1 MMADTDRITAHSLR
15 FERLLDA
22 PVETV
27 WQYIVDPELRGRW
40 FMGGALD
47 ARPGGR
53 IEMIFDHDRLSDE
66 DVPMPAEYAGNKG
79 QRWHETISEIDPPH
93 RIVFGWDEG
102 KAGTVTIELEAVGD
116 GKTQLVLTHAG
127 LRGRED
133 ARNYGGGWHSHLAVL
148 QARLAGKGV
157 PDFWALH
164 ARSGAHVAE
173 LLEHDA

>member
-1 MMADTDRITAHSLR
+1 MADTDRVTAHSLR

-53 IEMIFDHDRLSDE
+53 IEMIFDHDRLSDD
-66 DVPMPAEYAGNKG
+66 DVRMPERFAGNKG
-79 QRWHETISEIDPPH
+79 KRWYETISEIEAPH
-93 RIVFGWDEG
+93 RIVFSWDDG
-102 KAGTVTIELEAVGD
+102 KAGSVTIELKPVGA
-116 GKTQLVLTHAG
+116 KQTQLVLTHAG
-127 LRGRED
+127 LRGPDD
-133 ARNYGGGWHSHLAVL
+133 ARNYGGGWHSHLAAL
-148 QARLAGKGV
+148 QARVAGRGV

-164 ARSGAHVAE
+164 AQSGEHIAE
-173 LLEHDA
+173 LLAQTA

>member
-1 MMADTDRITAHSLR
+1 MADTDRVTARSLR

-53 IEMIFDHDRLSDE
+53 IEMIFDHDRLSDD
-66 DVPMPAEYAGNKG
+66 DVPMPERFAGNKG
-79 QRWHETISEIDPPH
+79 KRWYETISEIDAPH
-93 RIVFGWDEG
+93 RIVFSWDEG
-102 KAGTVTIELEAVGD
+102 KAGTVTIELTPIGAD
-116 GKTQLVLTHAG
+116 KTQLVLTHEG
-127 LRGRED
+127 LRGLDD
-133 ARNYGGGWHSHLAVL
+133 ARNYGGGWHSHLAAL
-148 QARLAGKGV
+148 QARIAGRGV

-164 ARSGAHVAE
+164 AQSGARIAE
-173 LLEHDA
+173 LLEHSA